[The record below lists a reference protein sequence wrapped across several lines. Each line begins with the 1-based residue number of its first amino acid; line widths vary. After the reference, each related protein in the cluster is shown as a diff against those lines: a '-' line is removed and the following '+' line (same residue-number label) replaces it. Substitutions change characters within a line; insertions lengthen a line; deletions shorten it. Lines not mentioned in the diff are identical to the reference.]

1 MTVILEDCKIAYF
14 SVPKIACTSIK
25 AMMFEVENGFPLR
38 QFTTN
43 GRKWGIHK
51 FYKSVPFETLPHAR
65 IADYGRITV
74 VRDPIRRLLSC
85 YSNRDVFHREL
96 SVRKVGVKLETL
108 NLPPNP
114 DLSAFIENLGS
125 YRMAVPSIQHHARP
139 MVDFLGTDPDY
150 FTRVY
155 RFEELCDF
163 AEDVRRLTGT
173 QVELGRKQTGGPKI
187 DPDTLSAKQVAFL
200 KEYYAAD
207 YAAFGAYL

>member
-1 MTVILEDCKIAYF
+1 MTVILEKHRLAYVA
-14 SVPKIACTSIK
+14 VPKAACTSIK
-25 AMMFEVENGFPLR
+25 SMFFEIENGFTFN
-38 QFTTN
+38 QFTSN
-43 GRKWGIHK
+43 GRKWHIHRI
-51 FYKSVPFETLPHAR
+51 YPSVPFGKLPHNTLGDHSR
-65 IADYGRITV
+65 LSL
-74 VRDPIRRLLSC
+74 VRDPVRRLLSC
-85 YSNRDVFHREL
+85 YSNRILHHREL
-96 SVRKVGVKLETL
+96 SRAKAGKVLRQADLAPDPDIATFIGNLDAYRAAVR
-108 NLPPNP
+108 
-114 DLSAFIENLGS
+114 
-125 YRMAVPSIQHHARP
+125 SIDHHARP

-155 RFEELCDF
+155 RFEELGDF